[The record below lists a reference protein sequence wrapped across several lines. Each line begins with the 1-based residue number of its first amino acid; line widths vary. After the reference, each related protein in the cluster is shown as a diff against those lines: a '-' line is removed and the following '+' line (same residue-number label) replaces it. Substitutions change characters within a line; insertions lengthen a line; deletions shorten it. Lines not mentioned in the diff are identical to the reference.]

1 MGLAHHTQFAH
12 HPMQRFLAPIDP
24 RLSTDHRPNLDNRS
38 PLDAQNFAHHLQQQ
52 QQLHHQ
58 QVPVQNA
65 RLPVFLPKFSTLKI
79 LKFFNPKKLQ
89 QEQLRQAQI
98 EHRRKQEIQNVS
110 IIVQSFSRILGR
122 RHIIKVKNL
131 SNKT

>member
-1 MGLAHHTQFAH
+1 MTYFKNFARPPMGIAHHAQFAH

-58 QVPVQNA
+58 QFSVQKA
-65 RLPVFLPKFSTLKI
+65 RLLKFSPKLSALKI
-79 LKFFNPKKLQ
+79 L
-89 QEQLRQAQI
+89 
-98 EHRRKQEIQNVS
+98 
-110 IIVQSFSRILGR
+110 
-122 RHIIKVKNL
+122 
-131 SNKT
+131 